1 MTDTSKDTEKTEAA
15 TVEVVQETAISLI
28 TKAEIDMQISTAQ
41 AFPRSM
47 QTFLNQARE
56 MATLTM
62 DIAESCAYSLPRGG
76 KFVEGPSV
84 RLAEIVASCYG
95 NLRTGARVI
104 FNDGKVIT
112 AQGIV
117 HDLQKNIMHTEE
129 VQRSIQQNEWEPD
142 PNKPGKNRKTG
153 KMITMTEDMQI
164 VTGRAACAI
173 AYRNAV
179 FKVVPA
185 AIIQDLYDLVKE
197 TAKGSAETLVVRRD
211 RAMAY
216 FKSLGVKDEQIFQ
229 VLEVKGLADIG
240 LDELQKLTGMK
251 AAIKN
256 GEASVE
262 SLFFTP
268 NPKDKADKATKNAE
282 DKLNKKTGNK
292 AADTTAGIDEK
303 LKGADQPAKEFEK

>member
-1 MTDTSKDTEKTEAA
+1 MDNPNKEADKTE
-15 TVEVVQETAISLI
+15 TVTAEVIQETAISLI

-47 QTFLNQARE
+47 QKFLQQARE
-56 MATLTM
+56 MATLTVE
-62 DIAESCAYSLPRGG
+62 IAESCAYSLPRGG

-84 RLAEIVASCYG
+84 RLAEIVASCYH

-153 KMITMTEDMQI
+153 RMIPMTEDMQI

-185 AIIQDLYDLVKE
+185 AIIQDLYELVKE
-197 TAKGSAETLVVRRD
+197 TAKGTAETLVARREK
-211 RAMAY
+211 AMAY
-216 FKSLGVKDEQIFQ
+216 FRGLGVKDEQIFQ
-229 VLEVKGLADIG
+229 ILEVKGLADIG
-240 LDELQKLTGMK
+240 LDELQKLTGMR

-256 GEASVE
+256 GEATIE
-262 SLFFTP
+262 TLFFTP
-268 NPKDKADKATKNAE
+268 DPKSKADNATKKTE
-282 DKLNKKTGNK
+282 DKLNKTGNK
-292 AADTTAGIDEK
+292 AKDTAAAMDDK
-303 LKGADQPAKEFEK
+303 LKTGTDDKPAT